1 MKSLFRTNEITASV
15 CEEMHLECTDY
26 FLSKVHI
33 LKIGKSDFQPNFF
46 SLSNLNCLSSLP
58 KVQEMLEMTNLCDG
72 IILVGEAFSGKTT
85 LYQVLLFYSNN
96 TTRVAS
102 KINVCS
108 RLWQKCLP
116 SWGGRLTGRRTRCT
130 GSS

>member
-1 MKSLFRTNEITASV
+1 MKNLIRTNEITASV

-33 LKIGKSDFQPNFF
+33 LKIGKSDFQPNFLSFYDF
-46 SLSNLNCLSSLP
+46 SLSSLNCLSSLP

-85 LYQVLLFYSNN
+85 LYQVLL
-96 TTRVAS
+96 
-102 KINVCS
+102 
-108 RLWQKCLP
+108 
-116 SWGGRLTGRRTRCT
+116 
-130 GSS
+130 